1 MRFAIHLVTAPQR
14 WAEPHGVQVPDP
26 HSDGSDT
33 HGAAWTAHAGGPHGS
48 GSQSEAEPSA
58 PPSPLPTAD
67 HPVETD
73 EAGAAMPASPYA
85 TADVVHSGDTS
96 IAATASP
103 LDESGAL
110 QEASGGTAGGQL
122 TSADSDDTVSHPD
135 LEEDSGDKPDSGN
148 AAPVPVE
155 VCPPPVP

>member
-1 MRFAIHLVTAPQR
+1 
-14 WAEPHGVQVPDP
+14 
-26 HSDGSDT
+26 
-33 HGAAWTAHAGGPHGS
+33 
-48 GSQSEAEPSA
+48 
-58 PPSPLPTAD
+58 
-67 HPVETD
+67 
-73 EAGAAMPASPYA
+73 MPASPHA
-85 TADVVHSGDTS
+85 TADVVRSGDTS

-110 QEASGGTAGGQL
+110 QEASGGTSGGQL